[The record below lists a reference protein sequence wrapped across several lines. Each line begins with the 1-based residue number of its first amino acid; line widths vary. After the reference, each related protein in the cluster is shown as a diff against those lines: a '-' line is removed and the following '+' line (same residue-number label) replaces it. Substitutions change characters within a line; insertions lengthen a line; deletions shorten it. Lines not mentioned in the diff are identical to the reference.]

1 MLSKKTTIRLLVS
14 AIMFP
19 IGLCVTWGTGSLLEA
34 MGDPTWA
41 HVLYR
46 VCLVGGI
53 LWLINLIGL
62 LIVVGIHAVVTSDSS
77 EDAPQ

>member
-1 MLSKKTTIRLLVS
+1 
-14 AIMFP
+14 
-19 IGLCVTWGTGSLLEA
+19 